1 MYTAAQIQV
10 GLRVV
15 SALLGTLVVL
25 YLLSFLIG
33 LLTSGFHLIQA
44 AQTAFM
50 VWMCWSCYIGKVWAR
65 TLLALLLV
73 IFGIA
78 AVVAGLHWQG
88 GVGTVVLILGI
99 LEIVGGVSL
108 FAIPQVNAYFEY
120 VAQQGS

>member
-1 MYTAAQIQV
+1 MYTTAQIQV
-10 GLRVV
+10 GLRIV

-25 YLLSFLIG
+25 YLLSFLLG
-33 LLTSGFHLIQA
+33 LLTVGFRLIQT

-50 VWMCWSCYIGKVWAR
+50 IWMCWSCYTGKVWAR
-65 TLLALLLV
+65 MTLALLLV

-88 GVGTVVLILGI
+88 GVGTAVLILGSI
-99 LEIVGGVSL
+99 EIVGAVSL

>member
-10 GLRVV
+10 GLHIV
-15 SALLGTLVVL
+15 SALLGTLVVI
-25 YLLSFLIG
+25 YLLSFLLG
-33 LLTSGFHLIQA
+33 LLTAGFSLIQT

-50 VWMCWSCYIGKVWAR
+50 IWMCWSCYTGKVWAR
-65 TLLALLLV
+65 MTLALLLV

-88 GVGTVVLILGI
+88 GVGTAVLILGSI
-99 LEIVGGVSL
+99 EIVGAVSL